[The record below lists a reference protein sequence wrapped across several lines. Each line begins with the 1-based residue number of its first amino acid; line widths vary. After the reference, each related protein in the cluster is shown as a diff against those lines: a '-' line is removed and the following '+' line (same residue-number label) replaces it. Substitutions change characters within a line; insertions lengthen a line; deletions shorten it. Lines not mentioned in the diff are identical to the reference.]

1 MKAIQTAAS
10 AHAGSVQ
17 FTTTHWSIVLAARE
31 GESEQAMEALAKLC
45 TCYWYPLY
53 AFVRRRG
60 CNHHDAE
67 DLTQEFFCRLLD
79 RNYLSAVDYRKGRF
93 RTFLL
98 MALERFMA
106 NEWRRVR
113 THKRGGQFTFL
124 SIEEQ
129 AAEHRYSLE
138 PASWLSPE
146 KIYEQSCALAL
157 LENALLKLRSEFE
170 AGGKSEKFQ
179 RLKCFLTSDG
189 EPSSYA
195 ELAAQLNSTEAAL
208 KMAVSRLR
216 ARYGELLREE
226 VANTVSSPEEVEDE
240 LKALLSSLSH

>member
-1 MKAIQTAAS
+1 MTATQPAER
-10 AHAGSVQ
+10 AHPGPAQ
-17 FTTTHWSIVLAARE
+17 FTTTHWSVVLAARQ
-31 GESEQAMEALAKLC
+31 GESGQAEQALAQLC
-45 TCYWYPLY
+45 ACYWYPLY

-60 CNHHDAE
+60 FNHHDAE
-67 DLTQEFFCRLLD
+67 DLTQEFFHRLLD

-113 THKRGGQFTFL
+113 THKRGGRITFL

-129 AAEHRYSLE
+129 AAEQRYSLE

-146 KIYEQSCALAL
+146 KIYEQNCALAL
-157 LENALLKLRSEFE
+157 LEKALLKLRNEFE
-170 AGGKSEKFQ
+170 TKGKVEKFQ
-179 RLKCFLTSDG
+179 RLKCFLTTDG
-189 EPSSYA
+189 EPTSYA
-195 ELAAQLNSTEAAL
+195 KLAAQWHTTEAAL

-216 ARYGELLREE
+216 ARYGALLREE
-226 VANTVSSPEEVEDE
+226 VANTLSSAEEVEDE
-240 LKALLSSLSH
+240 LNALLASLSY